1 MTEESER
8 QNGGTGGRQV
18 SLLME
23 HAVLLML
30 FFALL
35 AGVAMVVMPFAI
47 GVMFGGIIAI
57 AAWPLRQ
64 RLMRLGLSA
73 GLTAVVLLVLILAFV
88 ILPLVAVA
96 PGLASQLSGLFD
108 MVTEW
113 VRSSPR
119 PPAWLESVPLIGSDI
134 RDQWLKLLG
143 SGAPIQEMLAP
154 YTNSIRAGLV
164 GVARGIGESLL
175 QVLLAMVFATTFWT
189 QGDRLAEIFL
199 ELLRRLGGGR
209 LVEMAEI
216 SVNAVRGVFYGV
228 VGTAVIQ
235 AAMMAV
241 GLMVAG
247 VPGAVPL
254 GFLTLL
260 LALSQV
266 GGLLINL
273 VWGGAAYWLYAN
285 DQTGI
290 ILWLLIGWGILI
302 TIADNVLKPLLIG
315 TSITMPLALVIVGVF
330 GGFLSLG
337 FLGLFVGPVIIA
349 VAYSMITAWR
359 MTDPA

>member
-1 MTEESER
+1 MSGEFER
-8 QNGGTGGRQV
+8 QGDGSGGRQV
-18 SLLME
+18 SALME
-23 HAVLLML
+23 HAVLLMM

-35 AGVAMVVMPFAI
+35 AGVVLVVMPFAI

-64 RLMRLGLSA
+64 RLMRLGLNA
-73 GLTAVVLLVLILAFV
+73 VLTAAVLLVLIVGFV

-108 MVTEW
+108 VVSDW

-119 PPAWLESVPLIGSDI
+119 PPTWLESVPLIGSGI

-154 YTNSIRAGLV
+154 YANSIRASLV
-164 GVARGIGESLL
+164 SVARGIGESLL
-175 QVLLAMVFATTFWT
+175 QVLLAMIFATMFWA
-189 QGDRLAEIFL
+189 QGDRLAKTFVD
-199 ELLRRLGGGR
+199 LLRRLGGAR

-216 SVNAVRGVFYGV
+216 SVNAVRGGFYGV
-228 VGTAVIQ
+228 VGTAAIQ

-241 GLMVAG
+241 GLLVAG

-266 GGLLINL
+266 GGLLINF

-285 DQTGI
+285 GQTGI
-290 ILWLLIGWGILI
+290 MLWLLIVWGILI
-302 TIADNVLKPLLIG
+302 TLADNVLKPLLIG
-315 TSITMPLALVIVGVF
+315 SSITMPLALVIVGVF
-330 GGFLSLG
+330 GGFLTFG

-349 VAYSMITAWR
+349 VAYAMITAWQT
-359 MTDPA
+359 TDPA